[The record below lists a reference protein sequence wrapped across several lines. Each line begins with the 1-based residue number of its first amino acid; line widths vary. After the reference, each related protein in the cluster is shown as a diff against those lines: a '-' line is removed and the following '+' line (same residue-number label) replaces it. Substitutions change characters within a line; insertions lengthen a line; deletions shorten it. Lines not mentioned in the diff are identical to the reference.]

1 MREEIIHI
9 FAPPGKLGVI
19 IDTPNDGPPVVSG
32 IKDPS
37 VIAGKVQIGDKLIA
51 VDDED
56 VSHMTAI
63 AVSKVIGRK
72 STNPSR
78 KFTIRRTTVVEDGY
92 GFGC

>member
-1 MREEIIHI
+1 VREEIIHI

-37 VIAGKVQIGDKLIA
+37 VIAGKVKIGDKLIA